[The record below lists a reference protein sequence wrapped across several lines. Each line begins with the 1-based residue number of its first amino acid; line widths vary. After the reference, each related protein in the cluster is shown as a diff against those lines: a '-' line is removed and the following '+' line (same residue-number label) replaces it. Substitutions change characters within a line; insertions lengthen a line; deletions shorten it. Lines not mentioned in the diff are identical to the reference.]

1 MEARANKV
9 RRRSIRK
16 ARKQTRDRIRRNV
29 RRKVAEMAFGRTHF
43 GAAVL
48 GDKRRTDRLVKMADT
63 IAMHP
68 GGTLPDKFKNPAE
81 LEAVYRLM
89 NNEAVTHEAVIAS
102 HCALT
107 RQRMAEESG
116 VVLVLHDTT
125 ELQYTTLKSIKDLG
139 PVGNGLDRGYLCH
152 NSLAVVPGTRQVLGL
167 ASQILHTRRKVPAKE
182 TAQQK
187 REHPDRESRL
197 WKRGC
202 EAVGPAAPGK
212 RVVDIFDAGADAFEL
227 LDHEHANNRLYVLR
241 AGKDRLL
248 GGENAEQIEQVK
260 RKLYEHVRGLAD
272 LGGRYV
278 TIRANINKRNG
289 KKLKKKQTARDA
301 KVRIA
306 AGPITLGVPS
316 ITRGEHG
323 QESLGLWALIVSE
336 VNAPEGV
343 EPVEWI
349 LLTNVPVNSLE
360 EAAERVDWYACRP
373 IVEEFHKAQKTGCG
387 IENPQF
393 TSKAAL
399 EPIIGILS
407 VAAVMLLDLRH
418 QARRPDADKVR
429 ATTVMPRLYVRVLS
443 AWRWGKPKINMSIY
457 DCFMALGRLGGH
469 QNRKSDGPPGWLTL
483 WRGWNDLHLM
493 VMGARA
499 AGLEKM

>member
-1 MEARANKV
+1 MTRRNCNTPRWRASRIWGRSATAWIADICATTAWRWFQEPGRCWGWPARFCTRGARCRPRRRPNRSGNTRIARAGFGREDAKRLA
-9 RRRSIRK
+9 RRRR
-16 ARKQTRDRIRRNV
+16 
-29 RRKVAEMAFGRTHF
+29 
-43 GAAVL
+43 
-48 GDKRRTDRLVKMADT
+48 
-63 IAMHP
+63 
-68 GGTLPDKFKNPAE
+68 
-81 LEAVYRLM
+81 
-89 NNEAVTHEAVIAS
+89 AS
-102 HCALT
+102 GWWT
-107 RQRMAEESG
+107 FS
-116 VVLVLHDTT
+116 
-125 ELQYTTLKSIKDLG
+125 
-139 PVGNGLDRGYLCH
+139 
-152 NSLAVVPGTRQVLGL
+152 
-167 ASQILHTRRKVPAKE
+167 
-182 TAQQK
+182 
-187 REHPDRESRL
+187 
-197 WKRGC
+197 
-202 EAVGPAAPGK
+202 
-212 RVVDIFDAGADAFEL
+212 
-227 LDHEHANNRLYVLR
+227 
-241 AGKDRLL
+241 
-248 GGENAEQIEQVK
+248 
-260 RKLYEHVRGLAD
+260 
-272 LGGRYV
+272 
-278 TIRANINKRNG
+278 
-289 KKLKKKQTARDA
+289 
-301 KVRIA
+301 
-306 AGPITLGVPS
+306 
-316 ITRGEHG
+316 TRGEDG
-323 QESLGLWALIVSE
+323 QESLGLWALIVSG

>member
-48 GDKRRTDRLVKMADT
+48 GDKRRTDRLVKMAVT
-63 IAMHP
+63 VAMQP

-116 VVLVLHDTT
+116 
-125 ELQYTTLKSIKDLG
+125 
-139 PVGNGLDRGYLCH
+139 
-152 NSLAVVPGTRQVLGL
+152 
-167 ASQILHTRRKVPAKE
+167 
-182 TAQQK
+182 
-187 REHPDRESRL
+187 
-197 WKRGC
+197 
-202 EAVGPAAPGK
+202 
-212 RVVDIFDAGADAFEL
+212 VVDIFDAGADAFEL

>member
-29 RRKVAEMAFGRTHF
+29 RRKVA
-43 GAAVL
+43 
-48 GDKRRTDRLVKMADT
+48 
-63 IAMHP
+63 
-68 GGTLPDKFKNPAE
+68 
-81 LEAVYRLM
+81 
-89 NNEAVTHEAVIAS
+89 
-102 HCALT
+102 
-107 RQRMAEESG
+107 
-116 VVLVLHDTT
+116 
-125 ELQYTTLKSIKDLG
+125 
-139 PVGNGLDRGYLCH
+139 
-152 NSLAVVPGTRQVLGL
+152 
-167 ASQILHTRRKVPAKE
+167 AKE

-187 REHPDRESRL
+187 REHPERESRL

-248 GGENAEQIEQVK
+248 GGENAAEIEQVK
-260 RKLYEHVRGLAD
+260 RKLYEHVR
-272 LGGRYV
+272 
-278 TIRANINKRNG
+278 
-289 KKLKKKQTARDA
+289 
-301 KVRIA
+301 
-306 AGPITLGVPS
+306 
-316 ITRGEHG
+316 
-323 QESLGLWALIVSE
+323 E

-393 TSKAAL
+393 TS
-399 EPIIGILS
+399 
-407 VAAVMLLDLRH
+407 
-418 QARRPDADKVR
+418 
-429 ATTVMPRLYVRVLS
+429 
-443 AWRWGKPKINMSIY
+443 
-457 DCFMALGRLGGH
+457 
-469 QNRKSDGPPGWLTL
+469 
-483 WRGWNDLHLM
+483 
-493 VMGARA
+493 
-499 AGLEKM
+499 